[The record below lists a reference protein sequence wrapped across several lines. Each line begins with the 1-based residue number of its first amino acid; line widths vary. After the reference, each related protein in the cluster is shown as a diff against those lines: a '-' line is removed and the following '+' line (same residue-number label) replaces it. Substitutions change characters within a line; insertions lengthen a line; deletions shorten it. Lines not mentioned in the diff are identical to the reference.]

1 MKTRTK
7 NRLIPAGEKS
17 PCIGGLELC
26 SEEHLVRPCTL
37 LLIFG
42 VEETAAELIDPP
54 VELEHERVLARR
66 QFFRRRN
73 CQQLGFAIE
82 IDCCFGDSFAVNFRG
97 TNRKIERIQ
106 NDLPGR
112 LLDI

>member
-17 PCIGGLELC
+17 PRIGGLELC

-42 VEETAAELIDPP
+42 VEETATELIDLP
-54 VELEHERVLARR
+54 VELEHERVLAPDLLLRMSA
-66 QFFRRRN
+66 
-73 CQQLGFAIE
+73 L
-82 IDCCFGDSFAVNFRG
+82 IDELAAGPQD
-97 TNRKIERIQ
+97 
-106 NDLPGR
+106 
-112 LLDI
+112 